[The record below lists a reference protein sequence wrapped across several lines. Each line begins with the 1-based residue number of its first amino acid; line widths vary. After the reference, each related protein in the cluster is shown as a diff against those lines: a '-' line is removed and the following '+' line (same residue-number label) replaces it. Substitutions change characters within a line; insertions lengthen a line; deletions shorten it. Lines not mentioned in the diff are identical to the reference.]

1 MSPKTTI
8 TKPYRVAAGEGLAN
22 VWFKT
27 GRLAVKT
34 GRAETGGGFS
44 QFETDDP
51 RGTATALHVHRNE
64 DETFYIL
71 DGEVTVQ
78 IGDQRVDLAAGDYAF
93 APRDVPHAY
102 AVRSESA
109 RMLVTLCPGG
119 LEELFVTGG
128 IPVTGDIPPAENVL
142 PPPEEIARLLAEHGV
157 EVVGPPLVVVDE
169 L

>member
-1 MSPKTTI
+1 MSPNVVTE
-8 TKPYRVAAGEGLAN
+8 PYRLAAGEGLAS

-34 GRAETGGGFS
+34 GRVETGGSFT

-51 RGTATALHVHRNE
+51 RGTATALHVHHNE
-64 DETFYIL
+64 DETFFVL
-71 DGEVTVQ
+71 EGEVTVQ
-78 IGDQRVDLAAGDYAF
+78 VGQERYDLAAGDYVF

-102 AVRSESA
+102 AVRSGRA

-119 LEELFVTGG
+119 LEEFFVANG
-128 IPVTGDIPPAENVL
+128 IPVTGDVAPAEDVV
-142 PPPEEIARLLAEHGV
+142 PPPEETARLLAAHGV
-157 EVVGPPLVVVDE
+157 EVVGPALVVDE

>member
-1 MSPKTTI
+1 MSPKATI

-34 GRAETGGGFS
+34 GRAETRGGFS

-64 DETFYIL
+64 DETFYVL

-78 IGDQRVDLAAGDYAF
+78 IGDQRIDLAAGDYAF

-142 PPPEEIARLLAEHGV
+142 PPPEEVARLLAEHGV
-157 EVVGPPLVVVDE
+157 EVVGPSLVVGE